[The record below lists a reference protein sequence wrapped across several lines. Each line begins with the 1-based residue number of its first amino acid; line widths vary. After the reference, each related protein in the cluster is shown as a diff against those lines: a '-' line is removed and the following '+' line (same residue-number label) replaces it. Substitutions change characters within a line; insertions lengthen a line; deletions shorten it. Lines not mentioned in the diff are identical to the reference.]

1 MRLAEPIYVLI
12 LLPILMSLA
21 GCGPSGERSAQR
33 WIIQHAQIEIGPM
46 PPPVPELI
54 DTPPATYASHAFDPF
69 SPERLTARNGGV
81 SKTSAKDVLFP
92 EANLSALTIVGFIT
106 GKDSTRVAIIRN
118 GSEYRS
124 VRRGN
129 RISEQALQVK
139 EVSDQGLLLAGE
151 DMSEQQL
158 LRNN

>member
-1 MRLAEPIYVLI
+1 MRLAEPIHPVVLLVI
-12 LLPILMSLA
+12 LTSLMS
-21 GCGPSGERSAQR
+21 CGQSGERSAQR
-33 WIIQHAQIEIGPM
+33 WLAEHAQIETGPK

-69 SPERLTARNGGV
+69 SPDRLSARSRGL
-81 SKTSAKDVLFP
+81 SQTSAKDVLFP
-92 EANLSALTIVGFIT
+92 DANLSALTIVGFIT

-129 RISEQALQVK
+129 RISEQALVVK

-151 DMSEQQL
+151 DVSEQQL